1 MFCGRGS
8 TLSFFFFPHGVLG
21 PVYQEGTKQEKQ
33 TNLGETDFVGVV
45 VVSGFFGEGFSN
57 GTRLVGCCREPS
69 RRRRRR

>member
-1 MFCGRGS
+1 LFCGRES
-8 TLSFFFFPHGVLG
+8 TLSFFFPPLGVLG

-45 VVSGFFGEGFSN
+45 VVSGFFREGFSN

-69 RRRRRR
+69 RRRRR